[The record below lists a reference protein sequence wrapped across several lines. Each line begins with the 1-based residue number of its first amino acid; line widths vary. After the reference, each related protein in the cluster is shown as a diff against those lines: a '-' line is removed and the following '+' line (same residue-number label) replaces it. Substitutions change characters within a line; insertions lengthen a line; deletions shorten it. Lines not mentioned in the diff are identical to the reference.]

1 MQIVERPGPMDL
13 CMYDVVYTDQK
24 DKRTESRRERAIQ
37 KVELIDQSIG
47 YTIKYENIPSQNPN
61 TAENTFLSV

>member
-1 MQIVERPGPMDL
+1 
-13 CMYDVVYTDQK
+13 MYDVVYTDQK